1 MYLEDYF
8 ILSYLCAYQFD
19 ILTSSSWIPTNV
31 DVVKYVPISVVHVLA
46 LA

>member
-8 ILSYLCAYQFD
+8 ILSFLCAYQFD
-19 ILTSSSWIPTNV
+19 ILTSSSLIPTNA
-31 DVVKYVPISVVHVLA
+31 DVVKYVHISVIHALA